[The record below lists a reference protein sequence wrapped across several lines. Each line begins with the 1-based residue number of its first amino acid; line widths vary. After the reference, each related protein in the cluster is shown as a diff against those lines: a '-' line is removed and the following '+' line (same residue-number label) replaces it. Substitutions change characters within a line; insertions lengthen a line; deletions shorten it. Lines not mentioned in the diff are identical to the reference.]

1 MATDTAGAVDV
12 LVLPDGKGFSPALR
26 TLLTKA
32 EQTHKAEIQIEP
44 ELARGFKSRLGKMV
58 AAQNSLVDAEV
69 TFSPELAKRSAQML
83 TADAK
88 ALNARITPVLTFD
101 VELQRGAAQELKSAG
116 MLAGKKAKPS
126 LTFDVDLQAGAAQE
140 LKTAAVLASK
150 KSKPS
155 LAFDV
160 DLQTGSAAELK
171 AEARALSQRLSGSVP
186 IKFDVALVSG
196 AATQLKTQVKALAT
210 RLSGDT
216 AVKFDVGIASGSVA
230 PLRAEA
236 KAFAARV
243 NPVGKLFFVPT
254 LQPGSAGQ
262 LRAKAVALGQQ
273 VDVPLGAEMRT
284 GAVPLAK
291 AKAQAAARAGKAV
304 DVPLDADS
312 PALAVKIKTIAAA
325 LSNKFSIDMNLRADT
340 TQLAA
345 TMGAASAGGSGGL
358 MMGALAGGA
367 AIGIPAI
374 ASAGLFGA
382 SAKKSADFTEALAD
396 LKGTAGATD
405 AQMKLL
411 EAQALDLG
419 ASTAFSASEV
429 VTAQIELIKAG
440 VGLGDVLGGAV
451 PGALGLAGAGA
462 LDLGVAAE
470 ITSNQLNAFGLKGKD
485 ATFAADVLAAGANK
499 SATDVEGLG
508 LGLSQSA
515 LGANSLGISMEETVG
530 ALSMFSQKGLE
541 GSDAGTSFK
550 TMLQRLVP
558 ATRKQG
564 KQAEQLGLSFFDA
577 QGNFVGLAEAANRM
591 QGAFG
596 HLTPEMRAAEMQA
609 WFGTDAIRA
618 ANILYNEGA
627 EGVEKWTSLVAD
639 SGYATELAAT
649 KLDNIK
655 GDFEQLG
662 GEFETAALVAG
673 GKAMPQ
679 LRQAVKDV
687 QKTVSE
693 LGPAFGDVVGP
704 FAGLVAGLA
713 GTGGEMLKK
722 LLGPLGIFTDALGVG
737 LAAAE
742 PGLVALAG
750 AAGELIVAFSP
761 LLEVGGQIV
770 GMLGEALAPAIAAFA
785 EPRVVTAISEIALA
799 MADILVALLPIVPP
813 IITVVGYIAALT
825 AKLLTFKPVVM
836 VITGLFAAWL
846 LTTLPLAGS
855 LMAISWP
862 VTAVV
867 LAIAA
872 LAAGVMYAYKNFE
885 PFRNAVD
892 AVGRF
897 LADKLWP
904 AIKKVA
910 SVVGGAFMDAWDKVW
925 PVIKKV
931 GTIIGKIYLTPIIT
945 AAKVLAKVFTGDFAG
960 AWEAIKNGF
969 ATLKNLYGELGTI
982 LGELLSKLGTWF
994 TSTAVPFIV
1003 EKGGILLTAAI
1014 GWVSE
1019 YAPKAIV
1026 WLGEALLAIGVWIVG
1041 TAVPWMAEK
1050 ALQLG
1055 GAILGWVV
1063 EFAPKAIM
1071 WLGQALIA
1079 LGAWFV
1085 TTAIP
1090 WLVTQSIALGGAILG
1105 WVVEFAPKAIV
1116 WLGEALIALGVWFV
1130 GTAIPWMATKAVELL
1145 GAIVGWA
1152 VEFAPKAIGFLGE
1165 ALVSL
1170 ASWFVSTA
1178 IPWALEK
1185 GFWLVV
1191 NLVKGLVSLPIKLLE
1206 ALTAAFEW
1214 LVPKMGEI
1222 ALGVI
1227 EWFKGLPGR
1236 LVGAAIALKDQLVS
1250 WAGTALSWLV
1260 TNLPRLVGAVLDW
1273 FKGLPGWLI
1282 EKVGGFK
1289 EQLVLWM
1296 AHAWIWLRDNLPGI
1310 AAGVFNWFRD
1320 LPGKI
1325 VETIG
1330 NVGEFLFNKGKDLMG
1345 GLLRGIGS
1353 AFTGLKDLAGGA
1365 FNWIAKIWNNTVG
1378 ELSFTVPDIIGVPGR
1393 GETYS
1398 MPKLPTYES
1407 FHTGGVVPGRRDQER
1422 TVTVLGQETVFTR
1435 DQTRALGIA
1444 VRSVGAGAPGLGV
1457 SPSAASPAQQRDATL
1472 RMSALA
1478 PPVSHRAASPTITR
1492 GALEELRRIVNRAS
1506 PEAPA
1511 SSGGEGDEMRTV
1523 KHIIELVVSG
1533 DKATLS
1539 KLDRRELMAML
1550 REVFRTAEGR
1560 RVAAEA
1566 MANAG

>member
-1 MATDTAGAVDV
+1 M
-12 LVLPDGKGFSPALR
+12 
-26 TLLTKA
+26 
-32 EQTHKAEIQIEP
+32 
-44 ELARGFKSRLGKMV
+44 
-58 AAQNSLVDAEV
+58 
-69 TFSPELAKRSAQML
+69 
-83 TADAK
+83 
-88 ALNARITPVLTFD
+88 
-101 VELQRGAAQELKSAG
+101 
-116 MLAGKKAKPS
+116 
-126 LTFDVDLQAGAAQE
+126 
-140 LKTAAVLASK
+140 
-150 KSKPS
+150 
-155 LAFDV
+155 
-160 DLQTGSAAELK
+160 
-171 AEARALSQRLSGSVP
+171 
-186 IKFDVALVSG
+186 
-196 AATQLKTQVKALAT
+196 
-210 RLSGDT
+210 
-216 AVKFDVGIASGSVA
+216 
-230 PLRAEA
+230 
-236 KAFAARV
+236 

-312 PALAVKIKTIAAA
+312 PALAVKLKTIAAS

-345 TMGAASAGGSGGL
+345 SMGAASAGGSGGL

-367 AIGIPAI
+367 AVGLPAI

-499 SATDVEGLG
+499 SATDVQGLG

-515 LGANSLGISMEETVG
+515 LGANSFGISMEETVG
-530 ALSMFSQKGLE
+530 ALSMFSQRGLE

-564 KQAEQLGLSFFDA
+564 EQAEKLGLSFFDSK
-577 QGNFVGLAEAANRM
+577 GEFIGLAESAQAM
-591 QGAFG
+591 QDAFG
-596 HLTPEMRAAEMQA
+596 DLTPEMRAAEMQA

-627 EGVEKWTSLVAD
+627 EGVNKWTDAVAD
-639 SGYATELAAT
+639 SGYATELAKT

-655 GDFEQLG
+655 GDLEQLG
-662 GEFETAALVAG
+662 GEFETAALIAG
-673 GKAMPQ
+673 GAAMPE
-679 LRQAVKDV
+679 LRASIKEIQSIVG
-687 QKTVSE
+687 E
-693 LGPAFGDVVGP
+693 LGPEFGKIVGP
-704 FAGLVAGLA
+704 FATLLGTVA
-713 GTGGEMLKK
+713 TVGGGVLKE
-722 LLGPLGIFTDALGVG
+722 LMGPLGTFTKS
-737 LAAAE
+737 LATGFEAAG
-742 PGLVALAG
+742 PGITAIAG
-750 AAGELIVAFSP
+750 AAGELLVAFSP
-761 LLEVGGQIV
+761 LLEVGGEIV
-770 GMLGEALAPAIAAFA
+770 GMLGEALAPAISAFA
-785 EPRVVTAISEIALA
+785 EPRMVKAIGDLALA
-799 MADILVALLPIVPP
+799 FADILVSLLPILPP
-813 IITVVGYIAALT
+813 MISLATHAASLVAT
-825 AKLLTFKPVVM
+825 LLTFKPVVM
-836 VITGLFAAWL
+836 VLTGLFAAWL
-846 LTTLPLAGS
+846 LTTVPLAGS

-867 LAIAA
+867 LAVVA
-872 LAAGVMYAYKNFE
+872 LGGAVMYAYKNFE
-885 PFRNAVD
+885 PFRSAVD

-897 LADKLWP
+897 LLGLWDTV
-904 AIKKVA
+904 KKVA
-910 SVVGGAFMDAWDKVW
+910 TVIGGAFMDAWAKVW

-1014 GWVSE
+1014 GWVAE

-1055 GAILGWVV
+1055 GAIVGWAV
-1063 EFAPKAIM
+1063 EFAPKAIV
-1071 WLGQALIA
+1071 WLGEALIQ
-1079 LGAWFV
+1079 LGVWFV